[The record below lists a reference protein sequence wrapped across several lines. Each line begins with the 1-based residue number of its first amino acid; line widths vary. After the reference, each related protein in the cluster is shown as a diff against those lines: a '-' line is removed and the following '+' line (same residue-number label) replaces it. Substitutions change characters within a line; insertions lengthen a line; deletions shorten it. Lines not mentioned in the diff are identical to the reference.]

1 MSLHLDA
8 RQRAMLLEMGVRVW
22 QAPEPQASPIAT
34 LPAASA
40 ALAGAM
46 PAITR
51 PPGATPVA
59 PPRVQPRAVAPVPAP
74 ARTEAAG
81 AAHTRWSLLPSRLLY
96 PHANPAHT
104 PAGLG
109 AGWLVVTEA
118 VAADDPQA
126 EGATRLLHAM
136 LQALQLHLHPRVAL
150 CALQSAAQDGA
161 AQDSAARDSA
171 ARDSAAQNAPAHE
184 AAPADIRADIAAQV
198 AAFSPSVVLL
208 MGRSAVRAAL
218 GSGEPLARLRAQD
231 LRIAGVS
238 AVATY
243 DALLLLRNPQGK
255 RAAWADLCRA
265 RALAGVAAS

>member
-1 MSLHLDA
+1 MSLHVDA

-40 ALAGAM
+40 APAGAM

-59 PPRVQPRAVAPVPAP
+59 PPRAQPRAVAPVPAP

-81 AAHTRWSLLPSRLLY
+81 AAHTRWSLLPTRLLY
-96 PHANPAHT
+96 PHANPANT

-118 VAADDPQA
+118 VAADDPRA

-150 CALQSAAQDGA
+150 CALQSAALDG
-161 AQDSAARDSA
+161 A
-171 ARDSAAQNAPAHE
+171 ARDSAAQDSAAQNAPTHE